1 VLLAILTF
9 LPFTAPFSSCPLS
22 LLLSKQ
28 APAAGTT
35 TFRSSAHDEAPP
47 TDAFSVQIEEQLKDD
62 AVVQAVSEFRA
73 DAVITVDTQQSVAL
87 GVSVT
92 PFAPLVLRV

>member
-1 VLLAILTF
+1 M
-9 LPFTAPFSSCPLS
+9 
-22 LLLSKQ
+22 
-28 APAAGTT
+28 
-35 TFRSSAHDEAPP
+35 TFRSSAHSEAPP
-47 TDAFSVQIEEQLKDD
+47 TDTFSVQIEEQLKDD

-73 DAVITVDTQQSVAL
+73 DAVITVDKQQSVAL